1 MSTSPPGKPTSNMPW
16 DSLGHKEEEKA
27 RRGTENC
34 FFTDLDEVPF
44 ETLLSRERKKKPEE
58 DKMDVEPAAV
68 KAKKLKTIEFIVM
81 VGFHHKVGSQVE
93 YIYPPVQEDKEGN
106 LSAEFLN

>member
-1 MSTSPPGKPTSNMPW
+1 
-16 DSLGHKEEEKA
+16 
-27 RRGTENC
+27 
-34 FFTDLDEVPF
+34 VPF
-44 ETLLSRERKKKPEE
+44 ETLLTREKRKKVEE
-58 DKMDVEPAAV
+58 DKMDVEPSA

-106 LSAEFLN
+106 LSAEFLK

>member
-1 MSTSPPGKPTSNMPW
+1 M
-16 DSLGHKEEEKA
+16 DQ
-27 RRGTENC
+27 
-34 FFTDLDEVPF
+34 VPF
-44 ETLLSRERKKKPEE
+44 ETLLTREKRKKVEE
-58 DKMDVEPAAV
+58 DKMDIEPSA

-106 LSAEFLN
+106 LSAEFLK

>member
-1 MSTSPPGKPTSNMPW
+1 MSTSPPAKPTINMPR
-16 DSLGHKEEEKA
+16 DDLGKKEEEKA
-27 RRGTENC
+27 KLGIENC
-34 FFTDLDEVPF
+34 FFTDLDQVPF
-44 ETLLSRERKKKPEE
+44 ETLLTRDKRKKVEE
-58 DKMDVEPAAV
+58 DKMDVEPPAV

-106 LSAEFLN
+106 LSAEFLK

>member
-1 MSTSPPGKPTSNMPW
+1 
-16 DSLGHKEEEKA
+16 
-27 RRGTENC
+27 
-34 FFTDLDEVPF
+34 VPF
-44 ETLLSRERKKKPEE
+44 ETLLTREKRKKVEE
-58 DKMDVEPAAV
+58 DKMDIEPSA

-106 LSAEFLN
+106 LSAEFLK

>member
-1 MSTSPPGKPTSNMPW
+1 MSTSPPGKPSISMPRE
-16 DSLGHKEEEKA
+16 DLCKKEEEKA
-27 RRGTENC
+27 RTGIENC
-34 FFTDLDEVPF
+34 FFTDLDQVPF
-44 ETLLSRERKKKPEE
+44 ETLLTRDKRKKAEE
-58 DKMDVEPAAV
+58 DKMDVEPSA

-106 LSAEFLN
+106 LSAEFLK

>member
-1 MSTSPPGKPTSNMPW
+1 M
-16 DSLGHKEEEKA
+16 
-27 RRGTENC
+27 
-34 FFTDLDEVPF
+34 PF
-44 ETLLSRERKKKPEE
+44 ETLLTREKRKKVEE
-58 DKMDVEPAAV
+58 DKMDVEPSA

-106 LSAEFLN
+106 LSAEFLK

>member
-1 MSTSPPGKPTSNMPW
+1 
-16 DSLGHKEEEKA
+16 
-27 RRGTENC
+27 
-34 FFTDLDEVPF
+34 
-44 ETLLSRERKKKPEE
+44 
-58 DKMDVEPAAV
+58 MDVEPAAA

-106 LSAEFLN
+106 LSAEFLK

>member
-1 MSTSPPGKPTSNMPW
+1 M
-16 DSLGHKEEEKA
+16 
-27 RRGTENC
+27 
-34 FFTDLDEVPF
+34 PF
-44 ETLLSRERKKKPEE
+44 ETLLTREKRKKVEE
-58 DKMDVEPAAV
+58 DKMDIEPSA

-106 LSAEFLN
+106 LSAEFLK

>member
-1 MSTSPPGKPTSNMPW
+1 MDQVPLETVLTR
-16 DSLGHKEEEKA
+16 EK
-27 RRGTENC
+27 
-34 FFTDLDEVPF
+34 
-44 ETLLSRERKKKPEE
+44 RKKVEE
-58 DKMDVEPAAV
+58 DKMDVEPSA

-106 LSAEFLN
+106 LSAEFLK

>member
-1 MSTSPPGKPTSNMPW
+1 MPR
-16 DSLGHKEEEKA
+16 DNLGQKEEGKA
-27 RRGTENC
+27 KLGIENC

-44 ETLLSRERKKKPEE
+44 EILLTREKRKKPEE
-58 DKMDVEPAAV
+58 DKMDVEPPVA

-93 YIYPPVQEDKEGN
+93 YIYPPV
-106 LSAEFLN
+106 